1 LLLSAADVSD
11 IRPAVFYLPEMKG
24 SFTMSGRIFDFE
36 GKPPTHE
43 SEQPTETQSSVGDSS
58 AAQEPESPSELNSLE
73 SRGEEQPFEAQI
85 TTSTEQSGSSH
96 EARAP
101 TFVPVRAPNANGPG
115 KVADVLGRLIWG
127 VTLLLAL
134 FSLLNF
140 VLTRYTARE
149 INAPQLA
156 ALAAECLAI
165 AAVPY
170 VFARAWDEVFRPW
183 RH

>member
-1 LLLSAADVSD
+1 
-11 IRPAVFYLPEMKG
+11 MKG
-24 SFTMSGRIFDFE
+24 SFKLCPDAFSISKKSRQRQ
-36 GKPPTHE
+36 HE
-43 SEQPTETQSSVGDSS
+43 SEQSTETQSSVGDSS
-58 AAQEPESPSELNSLE
+58 AAAQEPESPSELNSLE
-73 SRGEEQPFEAQI
+73 SQGEEQPFEAQI

-96 EARAP
+96 EARTP